1 MHEKDEL
8 LQGGPGRNAEP
19 FMKAFRFFRSITNVI
34 EKYIF

>member
-8 LQGGPGRNAEP
+8 LQGGPGRSTEP
-19 FMKAFRFFRSITNVI
+19 LVKAFRFSKSTPNVI